1 MHIRGQLDDGIRVGN
16 GGFRYRVDDRGQG
29 VRGLDR
35 GNTPCPVPVAVPSET
50 VTSTPTR
57 PRRQRTGVERKL
69 AVGSGGHLHLVGVLG
84 HSGDQSERVSIR
96 IVEAAQRIGGITGS
110 LLHIDLGRS
119 VELYGSVVAPSFRV
133 TVTVA
138 EEVWPRPSEIS

>member
-35 GNTPCPVPVAVPSET
+35 EIHHAGAGRRAVGDGDLDAH
-50 VTSTPTR
+50 TS
-57 PRRQRTGVERKL
+57 RRQRTGVERKL

-110 LLHIDLGRS
+110 LLTSISGGVSNCTGAWLP
-119 VELYGSVVAPSFRV
+119 PSFRV